1 MKNRNFVTSL
11 YEIGVYIIDILLII
25 LSIYLAYVVKFSFNI
40 PKFNFDAFVIS
51 LPAII
56 IVYLVFM
63 FVYGLG
69 DVLKQSLAEMIYS
82 VLLTVITLLI
92 STMAISF
99 FLRAFSYPRTVI
111 VISSVIQFLFLSMW
125 RSIVWK
131 LKRRS
136 HGRKPTIVIGGRN
149 AERLAK
155 KLLLKQLDIY
165 DVKYICDI
173 NSVNLWSYIE
183 ECDVVFLS
191 EDANDEFRN
200 KIIDICIDDRK
211 SLYIIPRM
219 YEIGLISSKL
229 NRVDDVPVLK
239 VKKLG
244 LTIEQRILKRT
255 FDIVI
260 SLIGIIISS
269 PIMLFVALAIK
280 LQDNGPILYK
290 QERVTYGEE
299 TFNIYKFRTM
309 IKDAEKVSG
318 PVIAGEDDPRITKL
332 GKILR
337 STRLDELPQLFNVL
351 AGSMSIV
358 GPRPERPF
366 FVNKFKT
373 EIQDYK
379 YRTLVKAGLTG
390 LAQVLGKYN
399 TTAEDKVKYD
409 IIYIRNYSFLLDLKL
424 IVQTVK
430 IVFMKESTEG
440 LKQEES
446 LEEILVDL
454 NVEITVDRE

>member
-1 MKNRNFVTSL
+1 MKNKSFVTGL
-11 YEIGVYIIDILLII
+11 YEIGVYIIDIFLIV
-25 LSIYLAYVVKFSFNI
+25 LSIYLAYVVKFNFNI
-40 PKFNFDAFVIS
+40 PKFNYDAFVIS

-56 IVYLVFM
+56 VVYFIFM

-82 VLLTVITLLI
+82 VFLTVITLLI

-111 VISSVIQFLFLSMW
+111 LISSLIQFVFLSLW
-125 RSIVWK
+125 RTIVWK

-136 HGRKPTIVIGGRN
+136 HGRKSTIVIGGRN

-173 NSVNLWSYIE
+173 NSVNLWSYVE

-191 EDANDEFRN
+191 EDASDEFRN

-255 FDIVI
+255 FDIIV

-269 PIMLFVALAIK
+269 PIMLCVAIAIK
-280 LQDNGPILYK
+280 LQDNGQILYK
-290 QERVTYGEE
+290 QERVTYGEV
-299 TFNIYKFRTM
+299 TFNVLKFRTM

-318 PVIAGEDDPRITKL
+318 PVIAGENDPRITKL
-332 GKILR
+332 GRILR
-337 STRLDELPQLFNVL
+337 STRLDELPQLFNIL
-351 AGSMSIV
+351 SGSMSIV

-366 FVNKFKT
+366 FVDKFKS
-373 EIQDYK
+373 EIPDYK

-409 IIYIRNYSFLLDLKL
+409 IIYIRNYSFLSDLKL

-430 IVFMKESTEG
+430 IIFMKESTEG

-454 NVEITVDRE
+454 NMEVIVDRE